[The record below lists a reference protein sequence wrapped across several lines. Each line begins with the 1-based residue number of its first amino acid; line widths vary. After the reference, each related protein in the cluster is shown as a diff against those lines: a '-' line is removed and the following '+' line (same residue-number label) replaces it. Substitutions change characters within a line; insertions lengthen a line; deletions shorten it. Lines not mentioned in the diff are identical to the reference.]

1 MSSASLGEIQAYI
14 RVAAPQGRETL
25 RVGPFLAT
33 FDPGTALVYLSYAIP
48 DDGAAPSSDDVS
60 SLVAAY
66 VARSRVPRLEY
77 IPALAPL
84 VEPLLLA
91 AGFEV
96 EARVPMMVCDPSF
109 AVPQP
114 VPAGIELLVPRTD
127 DELTGYVRAQREAFG
142 EDPAVSSADLER
154 MRGRDGLFVLARDV
168 ASGEP
173 AGAGAGTTVIGGST
187 ELAGL
192 GVREPYRRRGIA
204 AAITWELSR
213 LAVAAGVTTA
223 FLTPGDGVAERV
235 YARVGYRSVGE
246 MLHISHPGA
255 A

>member
-1 MSSASLGEIQAYI
+1 MSSLAEIQAYI
-14 RVAAPQGRETL
+14 RVAASQGRETL
-25 RVGPFLAT
+25 RIGPFLAT
-33 FDPGTALVYLSYAIP
+33 FDPGSALVYLSYAIP
-48 DDGAAPSSDDVS
+48 DDGAAPSSSDVS
-60 SLVAAY
+60 SLIAAY
-66 VARSRVPRLEY
+66 RSRERVPRLEY

-84 VEPLLLA
+84 VEPVLVT

-96 EARVPMMVCDPSF
+96 EAPVPMMVCDPSS

-114 VPAGIELLVPRTD
+114 VPSGIELLVPRTD
-127 DELTGYVRAQREAFG
+127 EELAGYLRAQREAFG
-142 EDPAVSSADLER
+142 EGATVSAADLDG
-154 MRGRDGLFVLARDV
+154 MRGRDGLLILARD
-168 ASGEP
+168 AATGEP
-173 AGAGAGTTVIGGST
+173 AGAGTATAVIGGST
-187 ELAGL
+187 ELVGL

-223 FLTPGDGVAERV
+223 FLTPGDGGAERV
-235 YARVGYRSVGE
+235 YARVGYRSMGE